1 MSCADGGG
9 RNALRLQ
16 LMHVRTT
23 GVLRMKDVIEQR
35 AVVRP
40 DTLSALGRQM
50 QERKGTYATH
60 ARSDTSRW

>member
-40 DTLSALGRQM
+40 DTLSALGR
-50 QERKGTYATH
+50 
-60 ARSDTSRW
+60 